1 MALDYGADDIVVAV
15 AAKLKCSRD
24 DVADVKLMDKE
35 IILQHVREW
44 NRHKRIV
51 IHCIGVDMQ
60 EGIELLQILAMENG
74 GKYVDR

>member
-1 MALDYGADDIVVAV
+1 MRPRTTHVDATG
-15 AAKLKCSRD
+15 KP
-24 DVADVKLMDKE
+24 LMDKE
-35 IILQHVREW
+35 IILGHVREW

-60 EGIELLQILAMENG
+60 EGIEFLQKLAAENG